1 MSANLVEI
9 SPASLQENEME
20 NTLRTF
26 EHAIDDT
33 LERAMLYDVC
43 SHWSAEEA
51 MNLIAKV
58 KNYGKKIEEIRKRI
72 NEPYRKMQTYNNEKC
87 RPFLERLDRIESILI
102 SKIECWKIKDMREQ
116 EDMQKEAELLRDALQ
131 LEVTPF
137 VKTEAQLRTSSA
149 LAYEKT
155 TMKFEV
161 ECLAMIPIN
170 YITVDEDKVQEA
182 LKAGIRE
189 IPGLKIYAEKKTIIR
204 SR

>member
-9 SPASLQENEME
+9 SPASVQENEME

-26 EHAIDDT
+26 EYAIDDT
-33 LERAMLYDVC
+33 LERAMLYEVC

-155 TMKFEV
+155 TMKFQV

-182 LKAGIRE
+182 LKAGVRE

>member
-1 MSANLVEI
+1 
-9 SPASLQENEME
+9 
-20 NTLRTF
+20 
-26 EHAIDDT
+26 
-33 LERAMLYDVC
+33 MLYDVC

-51 MNLIAKV
+51 MNMIAKV
-58 KNYGKKIEEIRKRI
+58 KGYAKKIDAIRKRI
-72 NEPYRKMQTYNNEKC
+72 NEPYRKMLTYNNEKC
-87 RPFLERLDRIESILI
+87 RPFLERLERIESILI

-137 VKTEAQLRTSSA
+137 VKTEAQLRSSTA

-161 ECLAMIPIN
+161 ECLASVPLNYLMI
-170 YITVDEDKVQEA
+170 DEEKVKAA

-189 IPGLKIYAEKKTIIR
+189 IPGLKIYEDKKTIVR

>member
-1 MSANLVEI
+1 MSANFVEI
-9 SPASLQENEME
+9 SPARLSENEME
-20 NTLRTF
+20 ETLRTF
-26 EHAIDDT
+26 EYAIDDT
-33 LERAMLYDVC
+33 LERAMLYEVC

-58 KNYGKKIEEIRKRI
+58 KNYGKKIEDIRKRI

-116 EDMQKEAELLRDALQ
+116 EDMEKEAELLRDALQ

-182 LKAGIRE
+182 LKAGVRE
-189 IPGLKIYAEKKTIIR
+189 IPGLRIYAEKKTIIR

>member
-26 EHAIDDT
+26 EYAIDDT
-33 LERAMLYDVC
+33 LERAILYDVC

-116 EDMQKEAELLRDALQ
+116 EDMEREAELLRDALQ

>member
-1 MSANLVEI
+1 MSANFVEI
-9 SPASLQENEME
+9 SPARLSENEME
-20 NTLRTF
+20 ETLRTF
-26 EHAIDDT
+26 VHAIDDT
-33 LERAMLYDVC
+33 LERAMLYEVC

-87 RPFLERLDRIESILI
+87 RPFMERLDRIESILI
-102 SKIECWKIKDMREQ
+102 AKIEAWKIKDMREQ
-116 EDMQKEAELLRDALQ
+116 EDMEKEAELLRDALQ

-182 LKAGIRE
+182 LKAGVRE
-189 IPGLKIYAEKKTIIR
+189 IPGLRIYAEKKTIIR

>member
-26 EHAIDDT
+26 EYAIDDT
-33 LERAMLYDVC
+33 LERAILYDVC

-116 EDMQKEAELLRDALQ
+116 EDMKREAELLRGALQ